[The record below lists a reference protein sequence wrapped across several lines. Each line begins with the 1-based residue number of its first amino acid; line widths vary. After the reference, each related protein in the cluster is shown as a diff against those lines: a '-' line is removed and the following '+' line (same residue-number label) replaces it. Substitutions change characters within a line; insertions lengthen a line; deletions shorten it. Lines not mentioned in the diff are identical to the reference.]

1 MKKRIVPKIALTCKQ
16 GYLILTVVASNFLPQ
31 ISDEGEFRISRKKI
45 IMNTIKETSQM
56 EVWQYQAGA
65 FSRATREIIREIPLG
80 IMLNGE
86 KIAVIASSGRYAN
99 ELAVGF
105 LRSEGLITTREEIE
119 KIDLNSAD
127 HVINIFTKNAI
138 PIALSSHKTIASSG
152 ARCVVEDHTD
162 VGAPML
168 AKDSMVLTPEIVFLL
183 MDGLL
188 EASSLHDSTGGT
200 HSAALASKEGLLTI
214 REDIGRH
221 NAIDMLGGYA
231 LLNAVDCTDK
241 IIVRT
246 GRVSSEIVHKIR
258 RLGIPLVISISVPTA
273 MAVKLAEDEGI
284 TLVGSVRGGKFI
296 VYTHEERLGEL
307 RILNP

>member
-1 MKKRIVPKIALTCKQ
+1 M
-16 GYLILTVVASNFLPQ
+16 S
-31 ISDEGEFRISRKKI
+31 
-45 IMNTIKETSQM
+45 TIKETSQM

-65 FSRATREIIREIPLG
+65 FSPATREIIREIPLV

-86 KIAVIASSGRYAN
+86 KIAVIASSGRYAD
-99 ELAVGF
+99 ELAIGF
-105 LRSEGLITTREEIE
+105 LRSEGLITTRKEIE
-119 KIDLNSAD
+119 KIDLNSVEHIID
-127 HVINIFTKNAI
+127 IFTKNAI

-152 ARCVVEDHTD
+152 ARGVVEDHPEAAASIF
-162 VGAPML
+162 V
-168 AKDSMVLTPEIVFLL
+168 KDSVVLTPENIFLL

-200 HSAALASKEGLLTI
+200 HSAALASKEGLLAT

-231 LLNAVDCTDK
+231 LLNAVDCTNK

-246 GRVSSEIVHKIR
+246 GRVSSEIVHKIK
-258 RLGIPLVISISVPTA
+258 RLSIPLVISISVPTA
-273 MAVKLAEDEGI
+273 MAVKLADDAGI

-296 VYTHEERLGEL
+296 VYTHEERLSEL
-307 RILNP
+307 RAPKT

>member
-1 MKKRIVPKIALTCKQ
+1 
-16 GYLILTVVASNFLPQ
+16 
-31 ISDEGEFRISRKKI
+31 
-45 IMNTIKETSQM
+45 M
-56 EVWQYQAGA
+56 EVWQYQEGA
-65 FSRATREIIREIPLG
+65 FSSVTREIIREIPSV

-86 KIAVIASSGRYAN
+86 KIAVVASSGRYAD
-99 ELAVGF
+99 ELAIGF
-105 LRSEGLITTREEIE
+105 LHSEGLITTREEIE
-119 KIDLNSAD
+119 KIDTDSAD
-127 HVINIFTKNAI
+127 HVINVFTKNAI
-138 PIALSSHKTIASSG
+138 TIALSSHKTIASSG
-152 ARCVVEDHTD
+152 ARGVVENHTEAGD
-162 VGAPML
+162 SMF
-168 AKDSMVLTPEIVFLL
+168 AKDSMVLTPETVFLL

-200 HSAALASKEGLLTI
+200 HSAALASKEGLLAT

-273 MAVKLAEDEGI
+273 MAVKLAEDAGI
-284 TLVGSVRGGKFI
+284 TLVGSIRGGKFI
-296 VYTHEERLGEL
+296 VYTHEERLSEL
-307 RILNP
+307 FVDPLPQ